1 VTSKHQSG
9 VLIGGISG
17 VIAIISALPVFFDVD
32 IGNIFLVFAF
42 PGMLLSMAVSGNV
55 HAFNRWLVVLFNWII
70 YALIFIVLR
79 KAIRIFRGN

>member
-1 VTSKHQSG
+1 MTSKQQSG

-17 VIAIISALPVFFDVD
+17 VIAIISALPVFDVD
-32 IGNIFLVFAF
+32 IGSIFVVLAF

-70 YALIFIVLR
+70 YAFIFIALR
-79 KAIRIFRGN
+79 KVIRIFRGN